1 MLIIDSVLGHRI
13 RLAGRPL
20 KAWGSSPLKSSSGF
34 MQKIA
39 QAKGNENI
47 AGEAS
52 SKFEI
57 YQWLPK

>member
-1 MLIIDSVLGHRI
+1 
-13 RLAGRPL
+13 
-20 KAWGSSPLKSSSGF
+20 